1 MARLPSLNWRA
12 IWPWLVVFHPRGPF
26 KKAGPWIALTL
37 CVALA
42 PIALVPQARE
52 RALEAIAGML
62 PAAQGTG
69 GQPIGPGAPANTTP
83 SGPPAGFDPMRVGGA
98 FAPSAQD
105 LERTQW
111 SWNKAKSF
119 AATIWEAQIP
129 QTAGTYSS
137 FYCGCTITRTGD
149 SSGDVDLSS
158 CAYQSP
164 GNVNRARRL
173 EWEHIVP
180 ASRLG
185 QGRAC
190 WTTGL
195 PACTNA
201 QGVVEPGRECCEQAD
216 PVYQMMSSDP
226 VNLAPAVGEVN
237 AVRSNHPFGMVDR
250 ANATTFGAQCGMAVD
265 AVAGR
270 AEPPDGRKGDVARV
284 MAYMS
289 RAYGL
294 TVPAQDADLYVQWMA
309 QDPVSDEERAINAA
323 IAAAGHRPN
332 PFVMGTAGQQ

>member
-1 MARLPSLNWRA
+1 L
-12 IWPWLVVFHPRGPF
+12 
-26 KKAGPWIALTL
+26 
-37 CVALA
+37 
-42 PIALVPQARE
+42 
-52 RALEAIAGML
+52 
-62 PAAQGTG
+62 
-69 GQPIGPGAPANTTP
+69 
-83 SGPPAGFDPMRVGGA
+83 RVGGA
-98 FAPSAQD
+98 FALSPTD
-105 LERTQW
+105 LERAQW

-129 QTAGTYSS
+129 ETAGVYSS

-149 SSGDVDLSS
+149 SAGEVDLAS
-158 CAYQSP
+158 CAYESP

-173 EWEHIVP
+173 EWEHMMP

-185 QGRAC
+185 EGRAC

-195 PACTNA
+195 PACVNA
-201 QGVVEPGRECCEQAD
+201 DGIVEPGRACCEQAD

-237 AVRSNHPFGMVDR
+237 ALRSNHPYGMVDR
-250 ANATTFGAQCGMAVD
+250 GRATTFGPQCGMAID
-265 AVAGR
+265 GDAGR
-270 AEPPDGRKGDVARV
+270 AEPPDHRKGDVARV

-294 TVPAQDADLYVQWMA
+294 TVPNADAELYVQWMA

-323 IAAAGHRPN
+323 IAAAGHRAN
-332 PFVMGTAGQQ
+332 PFVTGAAAQP